1 MSFAS
6 STPRPGDHAW
16 WLASR
21 ASGVVAILLVTA
33 SVLLGLGMAT
43 RMLRRRGLTP
53 ILAPVHEQLA
63 LAGLV
68 AIAVHGITL
77 LGDRWLHPGLLGIAV
92 PFAMPYR
99 TLYTGLGVMAGYL
112 AAVLGLSFYARSRI
126 GAKRWRMLHR
136 LTSVVYVLAV
146 VHVLGA
152 GTDAGT
158 QWLRLTLI
166 LSGAPVVFL
175 LLVRLLPERAS
186 AAPVEVAP
194 QQRQA

>member
-1 MSFAS
+1 VSFAS

-16 WLASR
+16 WLAGR

-77 LGDRWLHPGLLGIAV
+77 LGDRWLHPGLVGIAV

-175 LLVRLLPERAS
+175 LLVRLLPERAP